1 MAKAK
6 THLSKR
12 LIAALL
18 SVLMLL
24 SILPLSA
31 TTAFAATDAVTL
43 TVKDENGSS
52 IEDAEVT
59 FTIDSKTNGD
69 SWKSETNQTDEYGC
83 VEILSK
89 ADFIADDLTLTATV
103 SKEGFETNETISDAA
118 ITSDDQN
125 FEVVLISTTI
135 DDVKIE
141 GKTLTYNDA
150 EQELVSI
157 TGLQDTDTVDYG
169 TLPAGVTLNEDGEPV
184 ATDADTYEFTVTV
197 SRDGKDD
204 LITKVTTVI
213 NPANIEGVDI
223 TPVTGLKYNETN
235 QALVSLT
242 GSFAEGDAVT
252 WTVNGT
258 DEDSDAIPE
267 RMAVGSYTV
276 KLTIDRGSNYNR
288 FEKTV
293 DVDIALGEIDLG
305 DLKIEAN
312 DRTYD
317 TTEQD
322 LLIVTKDGDYTLE
335 YSTDEQTSWV
345 KDTIP
350 VATNAGEYE
359 IYVKATKDNYSDKE
373 TPAFPITVTI
383 SKAEQS
389 LQFVNQVPTEVT
401 VDETTPENNVY
412 DFSVVGDNLSGKD
425 IQYSLINASSD
436 EVASISDDGQLTVV
450 KAGIVTVKA
459 TREGNDNYQAVDIY
473 ATVTVKVSG
482 NGLISF
488 EKDTVDYVL
497 DESGVASTETAIKK
511 NEDDNGELTYSID
524 KTNIGL

>member
-1 MAKAK
+1 M
-6 THLSKR
+6 
-12 LIAALL
+12 
-18 SVLMLL
+18 
-24 SILPLSA
+24 
-31 TTAFAATDAVTL
+31 
-43 TVKDENGSS
+43 
-52 IEDAEVT
+52 
-59 FTIDSKTNGD
+59 
-69 SWKSETNQTDEYGC
+69 
-83 VEILSK
+83 
-89 ADFIADDLTLTATV
+89 
-103 SKEGFETNETISDAA
+103 
-118 ITSDDQN
+118 
-125 FEVVLISTTI
+125 
-135 DDVKIE
+135 
-141 GKTLTYNDA
+141 
-150 EQELVSI
+150 
-157 TGLQDTDTVDYG
+157 
-169 TLPAGVTLNEDGEPV
+169 
-184 ATDADTYEFTVTV
+184 
-197 SRDGKDD
+197 
-204 LITKVTTVI
+204 ITKVTTVI
-213 NPANIEGVDI
+213 NPANIEGIDI

-235 QALVSLT
+235 QALVTLT

-350 VATNAGEYE
+350 VATNADEYE

-412 DFSVVGDNLSGKD
+412 DFSVVGDNLR
-425 IQYSLINASSD
+425 SLKKLIPT
-436 EVASISDDGQLTVV
+436 L
-450 KAGIVTVKA
+450 
-459 TREGNDNYQAVDIY
+459 
-473 ATVTVKVSG
+473 
-482 NGLISF
+482 LISLGAKHF
-488 EKDTVDYVL
+488 MQVTP
-497 DESGVASTETAIKK
+497 
-511 NEDDNGELTYSID
+511 
-524 KTNIGL
+524 